1 MEFEP
6 EECNVQGEAG
16 EPVLASSGK
25 EETLRTQLDEPWA
38 TRQSLVVCPVWSS
51 HTS

>member
-6 EECNVQGEAG
+6 EEHNVQGEAR
-16 EPVLASSGK
+16 EPVIASPGK
-25 EETLRTQLDEPWA
+25 EETLRTQLDEPRVA
-38 TRQSLVVCPVWSS
+38 GHCLVVCPGWSS